1 MESQETGA
9 RAYSMGGQGTGGG
22 EMDSREVQVAEVDSR
37 EVEIDSRE
45 FEIDNREF
53 EIESREVQVVEVGSR
68 EVQVV
73 ERHETLNM
81 KIQARW

>member
-1 MESQETGA
+1 
-9 RAYSMGGQGTGGG
+9 
-22 EMDSREVQVAEVDSR
+22 MD
-37 EVEIDSRE
+37 
-45 FEIDNREF
+45 
-53 EIESREVQVVEVGSR
+53 SREVQVVEVGSR

>member
-45 FEIDNREF
+45 FEID
-53 EIESREVQVVEVGSR
+53 SREVQVVEVGSR